1 LEKVLLA
8 VKFVLG
14 QTSNSTS
21 ADAVEFLTKWN
32 DQFMPS
38 DDVKKVTRATARL
51 DIQASV
57 ISVEATSREIYE
69 TYLNRDSEHVIDE
82 PLRVIKLRELVTELK
97 QKSENTWRMIVDY
110 GFWYLTYN
118 LAVDDDQ
125 MEVSKDA
132 VNDENVDFFIRKH
145 IQHIHHH

>member
-1 LEKVLLA
+1 MA